1 MHDAPLPGDPAP
13 NFVVDRGSTHS
24 GLAIAPLHEIRE
36 KNMQVQQQ
44 IEVRKVHTLGP
55 EGSNLEAA
63 SWEWL
68 RRSGIDGSVHLHSTV
83 EDAAAAINSPDEAVM
98 ACAAYPAL
106 HDVVF
111 QNLGTLTIVDA
122 FVMPTYSMISATR
135 PGIDPAHILTYASHP
150 APRSL
155 VPKSAQWTPSSS
167 NSQAALDC
175 AEGRV
180 DACITTAAA
189 AERYGLVAIDDHG
202 PVDMAFTLHA
212 NPSSPRV

>member
-1 MHDAPLPGDPAP
+1 
-13 NFVVDRGSTHS
+13 
-24 GLAIAPLHEIRE
+24 
-36 KNMQVQQQ
+36 MQVKRE
-44 IEVRKVHTLGP
+44 IKVRKVHTLGP

-68 RRSGIDGSVHLHSTV
+68 RRAGVDGSVHLHSTV
-83 EDAAAAINSPDEAVM
+83 EDAVAAMDGPDEGVM

-111 QNLGTLTIVDA
+111 QNLGALTIVDA

-135 PGIDPAHILTYASHP
+135 PGVAAACIVTYAAHP

-155 VPKSAQWTPSSS
+155 VPESSRWTPSSS
-167 NSQAALDC
+167 NSQAASDC

-189 AERYGLVAIDDHG
+189 AERHGLVTIEDHG

-212 NPSSPRV
+212 APSSVAH